1 MEGFLEVPSVWKKIC
16 LGSLEW
22 LAQDIM
28 EQDIIEKIGGCGA
41 ELNREIVSRC
51 VVCLV
56 RSGSGTFPCSFSP
69 FPRPQ
74 SPIQLQLP
82 LWASLNI

>member
-41 ELNREIVSRC
+41 ELNREIVSCRAC
-51 VVCLV
+51 MRAQCVCLV
-56 RSGSGTFPCSFSP
+56 SS
-69 FPRPQ
+69 Q
-74 SPIQLQLP
+74 
-82 LWASLNI
+82 